1 MKTKLEKAILDSM
14 IQNPNNWKGIF
25 YNNPNDP
32 RVLVRRIKPGR
43 GWSFNW
49 ASPYAYISFVCI
61 IIITIAAIIFL

>member
-25 YNNPNDP
+25 YHNPNDP
-32 RVLVRRIKPGR
+32 RVLVRKIKYGR

-49 ASPYAYISFVCI
+49 ASPYSYISLAC
-61 IIITIAAIIFL
+61 IITITILAIVFL